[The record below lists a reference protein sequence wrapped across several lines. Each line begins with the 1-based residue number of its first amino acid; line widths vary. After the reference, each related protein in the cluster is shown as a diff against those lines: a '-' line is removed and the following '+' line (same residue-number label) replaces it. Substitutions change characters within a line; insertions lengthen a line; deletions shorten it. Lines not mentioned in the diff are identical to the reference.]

1 MAGNLDQFN
10 KLFRQSQEEEQDTLL
25 GIHILFYI
33 AINTLWVILN
43 MVYIPKKFR
52 WMTYYPLVGWG
63 LVLFAHWWFFV
74 RVAGGLC
81 ERREQE
87 AQEELRSHGSSVS
100 IQ

>member
-1 MAGNLDQFN
+1 MAGNPDQVN
-10 KLFRQSQEEEQDTLL
+10 RLFRQSLEEEQNTLL
-25 GIHILFYI
+25 GIHVLFYV

-63 LVLFAHWWFFV
+63 LVLFAHGWFFV
-74 RVAGGLC
+74 RVAESLC

-87 AQEELRSHGSSVS
+87 AQ
-100 IQ
+100 